1 MIPSNSTGRAA
12 YGVGFGRVLT
22 GIVGS
27 NPAWGMDISLLSV
40 VFCQLESF
48 ASADH
53 SSRCVLPNV
62 VYQGVIVKPRR

>member
-12 YGVGFGRVLT
+12 YGVGFGRVLA

-27 NPAWGMDISLLSV
+27 NPAWEMDICLLSV
-40 VFCQLESF
+40 VLCQVESP

-62 VYQGVIVKPRR
+62 VCLSVIVKPRR